1 MISVRADE
9 FYMCLTGRKVE
20 YRNIQVLQSLGI
32 LEEEGG
38 GRYQNNW
45 ARVYRTLPKT
55 LNVYLR
61 PLCDFP
67 NPNYDLTKSLIPHL
81 RPNSEINTL
90 FQACLIISSLVQT
103 DAKSNVKSL
112 SG

>member
-20 YRNIQVLQSLGI
+20 YRNIQALQSLGI
-32 LEEEGG
+32 LEEEEGG
-38 GRYQNNW
+38 ATRTIGRGCA
-45 ARVYRTLPKT
+45 ARLPT
-55 LNVYLR
+55 PLTYLR
-61 PLCDFP
+61 PLCVFP

-90 FQACLIISSLVQT
+90 FRACLIVSSLVQT
-103 DAKSNVKSL
+103 DAKGNVNSL
-112 SG
+112 CG